1 LTLLIQNPP
10 SKSSKPFITQITK
23 ESSWVIYPVA
33 LITVRPSSGKK
44 NKKKLDFTPKIPL
57 FWDTVGKSGE
67 KYQIRILNMFKGQ
80 FLYSIDSKS
89 RISIPAKL
97 RKNLLPEAKD
107 SFVLTQ
113 GIGKCIDVYPADY
126 WETIEKRLNQLNQY
140 DPNEMKFI
148 RMFLQHATDVEM
160 DNQARV
166 ILPPYLLE
174 FAGIEKEVLILG
186 ALQKIEIWNPQ
197 TFKDHSA
204 GSPES
209 YDQLAAKVMMGR

>member
-1 LTLLIQNPP
+1 
-10 SKSSKPFITQITK
+10 
-23 ESSWVIYPVA
+23 
-33 LITVRPSSGKK
+33 
-44 NKKKLDFTPKIPL
+44 
-57 FWDTVGKSGE
+57 
-67 KYQIRILNMFKGQ
+67 MFKGQ

-113 GIGKCIDVYPADY
+113 GISKCIDVYPSDY
-126 WETIEKRLNQLNQY
+126 WETIEKRLNLLNQY

-148 RMFLQHATDVEM
+148 RMFLQHATDAEM
-160 DNQARV
+160 DSQSRI
-166 ILPPYLLE
+166 ILPTYLLE

-197 TFKDHSA
+197 TFKNYST
-204 GSPES
+204 GSQES
-209 YDQLAAKVMMGR
+209 YDQLAAKVMMGK

>member
-1 LTLLIQNPP
+1 
-10 SKSSKPFITQITK
+10 
-23 ESSWVIYPVA
+23 
-33 LITVRPSSGKK
+33 
-44 NKKKLDFTPKIPL
+44 
-57 FWDTVGKSGE
+57 
-67 KYQIRILNMFKGQ
+67 MFKGQ
-80 FLYSIDSKS
+80 FLYSMDSKS

-160 DNQARV
+160 DNQANR
-166 ILPPYLLE
+166 ILFSFL
-174 FAGIEKEVLILG
+174 
-186 ALQKIEIWNPQ
+186 N
-197 TFKDHSA
+197 
-204 GSPES
+204 
-209 YDQLAAKVMMGR
+209 QLCLF